1 MAKSKQPFRA
11 PKSQKKLGESFKH
24 DVLSAL
30 GRLAEATGQATQIA
44 QILGSTEPKSLEK
57 TAHALEQLALENR
70 VKRLSEGR
78 YQLMTTDQ
86 HLVGRVEMT
95 STGAAYVVCEGSA
108 EDIYIPPRRVRRAL
122 HGDTVK
128 VLLYARRKGQKP
140 EGEIVDIVERKKME
154 FVGILQMSGSFGFL
168 VPDNRKMIVDIYI
181 PKEGLNGAQ
190 DGQKCL
196 AKITDWPEKASS
208 PFGEI
213 IQVLGQPG
221 EHQVEIHS
229 ILAEFGLPYE
239 FTAEV
244 EAEAQ
249 NIPREITAEEVARR
263 RDFRSITTFTIDPV
277 DAKDFDD
284 ALSIRK
290 LHNGTVEIGV
300 HIADVTHY
308 LQPGSE
314 LEREA
319 ERRGTSVYLV
329 DRVVPM
335 LPEVLSNDLCSLRPL
350 EDKCCYSAV
359 FEIDDQAKVKKRWF
373 GRTLI
378 HSNHRFAYEDAQ
390 AIIEGGEHELKEEVL
405 ELHRLATLLRQKR
418 IQKGALLFDRE
429 EVKFKLDD
437 LGNPL
442 GIYFKMSKEANH
454 LIEEFMLLA
463 NREVAE
469 HIGKNRDGA
478 PSDKT
483 FVYRV
488 HDDPD
493 PGKLLDL
500 NNFVKQFGYQLRL
513 GSRKSTTDSL
523 NQMLAEVK
531 GKGEARMIETLALRS
546 MAKAEYSTKN
556 LGHYGL
562 AFEYYTHFTSPIRRY
577 PDVMAHRLLQHYLEG
592 KSSPPAEPWQNLCKH
607 SSEREKVAAEAE
619 RASIKY
625 MQAKFM
631 ADRVGQSFTG
641 IITGVTDWGV
651 YVEITETQ
659 CEGMV
664 RIRDFKDDYYVFDE
678 KNYCIVGDAKGKSY
692 RLGDS
697 LSIRVRKVD
706 VEKRQIDLELD
717 DPYGRKARFA
727 EAD

>member
-1 MAKSKQPFRA
+1 
-11 PKSQKKLGESFKH
+11 
-24 DVLSAL
+24 
-30 GRLAEATGQATQIA
+30 
-44 QILGSTEPKSLEK
+44 
-57 TAHALEQLALENR
+57 
-70 VKRLSEGR
+70 
-78 YQLMTTDQ
+78 
-86 HLVGRVEMT
+86 
-95 STGAAYVVCEGSA
+95 
-108 EDIYIPPRRVRRAL
+108 
-122 HGDTVK
+122 
-128 VLLYARRKGQKP
+128 
-140 EGEIVDIVERKKME
+140 
-154 FVGILQMSGSFGFL
+154 
-168 VPDNRKMIVDIYI
+168 
-181 PKEGLNGAQ
+181 
-190 DGQKCL
+190 
-196 AKITDWPEKASS
+196 
-208 PFGEI
+208 
-213 IQVLGQPG
+213 
-221 EHQVEIHS
+221 
-229 ILAEFGLPYE
+229 
-239 FTAEV
+239 
-244 EAEAQ
+244 
-249 NIPREITAEEVARR
+249 
-263 RDFRSITTFTIDPV
+263 
-277 DAKDFDD
+277 
-284 ALSIRK
+284 
-290 LHNGTVEIGV
+290 
-300 HIADVTHY
+300 
-308 LQPGSE
+308 
-314 LEREA
+314 
-319 ERRGTSVYLV
+319 
-329 DRVVPM
+329 
-335 LPEVLSNDLCSLRPL
+335 
-350 EDKCCYSAV
+350 
-359 FEIDDQAKVKKRWF
+359 
-373 GRTLI
+373 
-378 HSNHRFAYEDAQ
+378 
-390 AIIEGGEHELKEEVL
+390 
-405 ELHRLATLLRQKR
+405 
-418 IQKGALLFDRE
+418 
-429 EVKFKLDD
+429 
-437 LGNPL
+437 
-442 GIYFKMSKEANH
+442 
-454 LIEEFMLLA
+454 
-463 NREVAE
+463 VAE
-469 HIGKNRDGA
+469 HIGKNRDGT
-478 PSDKT
+478 PSEKT

-546 MAKAEYSTKN
+546 MAKAEYSTRN

-592 KSSPPAEPWQNLCKH
+592 KSSPPAESWQNLCKH

-631 ADRVGQSFTG
+631 ADRVGQSFAG